1 MQTLGSLGLNVLLQL
16 RNNNLPQE
24 MILLRLLIVGFGKQM
39 SMMMFILIIS

>member
-1 MQTLGSLGLNVLLQL
+1 MRTLGSLGLNVLLQL
-16 RNNNLPQE
+16 RINNLAQE

>member
-16 RNNNLPQE
+16 RINNLPQE